1 MVDEEYCL
9 ISTLTFVLSGFKM
22 AICYVKDEIDM
33 PSLQAKVEEA
43 ENLFEKLYKK
53 LAKFLDQSQKSST
66 ALFES
71 KTCWI

>member
-1 MVDEEYCL
+1 
-9 ISTLTFVLSGFKM
+9 M

-71 KTCWI
+71 KTYWI